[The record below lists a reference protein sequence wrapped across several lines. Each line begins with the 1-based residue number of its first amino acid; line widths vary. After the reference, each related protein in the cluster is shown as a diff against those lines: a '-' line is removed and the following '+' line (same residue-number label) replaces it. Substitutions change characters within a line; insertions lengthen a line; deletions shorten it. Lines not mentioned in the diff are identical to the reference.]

1 MDTTR
6 SKKRGATVRGRLIFL
21 VIVNTAVILGMG
33 GGIFWFEQELLQ
45 YWTDLQTVEQRRELL
60 LDMRSALG
68 YGGAIHHFK
77 NYVIRNEAQYVDRGA
92 NSFSQFR
99 ESIRAY
105 RLNEGVTQAEM
116 EALSTIEST
125 IQEYV
130 AAFETAQRLFAQ
142 GATTNEVDTAIRIS
156 DGPAIQAFNEIDD
169 RMQEFVTVTNAN
181 LNGLIMRS
189 IVVFS
194 VIGSVGLFIA
204 IFLSTITSRFITR
217 PLAQILGVTGVV
229 AQGDLTRSVAMNR
242 NDELG
247 ILASDFDRAIENLRD
262 LIINV
267 KASSDGTV
275 RSSDKLREQTESFSS
290 AVTEIDTNIKS
301 INSQFTELDES
312 LASSSAATEEILA
325 NISSLVKRIEDQS
338 NAIRTT
344 SAAVEQMASSIQSVS
359 SIAQAKRTAAQ
370 DLVSLTQSGGEKL
383 GTANDHIEAISRS
396 VDGILEMISV
406 INSIASQTNLLS
418 MNAAIEAAHAG
429 DAGRGFAVVADEIRK
444 LAEST
449 AQNSSTISSTLS
461 EVVQAINQA
470 QNASVE
476 SGDAFGRISEGV
488 RGVAEAFQE
497 ISGSNE
503 ELSHGSQEI
512 LRSATDLVQI
522 TEQIRGG
529 SEEMQSGAR
538 EISASLL
545 RVKDIS
551 GDTLRDLGKI
561 GTRSQEIAQSL
572 DQVLSIGRSTKEN
585 VETLQENLEKFRVD
599 ETE

>member
-1 MDTTR
+1 
-6 SKKRGATVRGRLIFL
+6 
-21 VIVNTAVILGMG
+21 
-33 GGIFWFEQELLQ
+33 
-45 YWTDLQTVEQRRELL
+45 
-60 LDMRSALG
+60 
-68 YGGAIHHFK
+68 
-77 NYVIRNEAQYVDRGA
+77 
-92 NSFSQFR
+92 
-99 ESIRAY
+99 
-105 RLNEGVTQAEM
+105 
-116 EALSTIEST
+116 
-125 IQEYV
+125 
-130 AAFETAQRLFAQ
+130 
-142 GATTNEVDTAIRIS
+142 
-156 DGPAIQAFNEIDD
+156 
-169 RMQEFVTVTNAN
+169 
-181 LNGLIMRS
+181 
-189 IVVFS
+189 
-194 VIGSVGLFIA
+194 
-204 IFLSTITSRFITR
+204 
-217 PLAQILGVTGVV
+217 VV
-229 AQGDLTRSVAMNR
+229 AQGDLTRSVDMAR
-242 NDELG
+242 SDELG
-247 ILASDFDRAIENLRD
+247 VLASDFDRAIENLRD
-262 LIINV
+262 LIVNV

-275 RSSDKLREQTESFSS
+275 RSSEKLREQTESFSS
-290 AVTEIDTNIKS
+290 AVKEIDTNIKS
-301 INSQFTELDES
+301 INSQFTDLDES

-359 SIAQAKRTAAQ
+359 SIAQTKRTAAQ
-370 DLVSLTQSGGEKL
+370 ELVTLTQSGGEKL
-383 GTANDHIEAISRS
+383 STANDHIEEISRS

-406 INSIASQTNLLS
+406 INNVASQTNLLS

-470 QNASVE
+470 QSASVE

-512 LRSATDLVQI
+512 LHSATDLVQI

-529 SEEMQSGAR
+529 SEEMQTGAR

-551 GDTLRDLGKI
+551 GDTLRDLGTI

-572 DQVLSIGRSTKEN
+572 EQVLSIGRSTKEN
-585 VETLQENLEKFRVD
+585 AETLQENLEKFRVN

>member
-1 MDTTR
+1 
-6 SKKRGATVRGRLIFL
+6 
-21 VIVNTAVILGMG
+21 MG
-33 GGIFWFEQELLQ
+33 GGIFWFEQELLE
-45 YWTDLQTVEQRRELL
+45 YWTDLQTVERRRELL

-77 NYVIRNEAQYVDRGA
+77 NYVIRNDERYVDRGA

-99 ESIRAY
+99 ESIQAY
-105 RLNEGVTQAEM
+105 RLNEGVTEAEL
-116 EALSTIEST
+116 EALRIIEDT

-130 AAFETAQRLFAQ
+130 AAFSAAQRLFGQ
-142 GATTNEVDTAIRIS
+142 SATTSEVDDAIRIN
-156 DGPAIQAFNEIDD
+156 DGPAIQAFNEIDS
-169 RMQEFVTVTNAN
+169 RMQEFVMETNDN
-181 LNGLIMRS
+181 LTGLIRRS
-189 IVVFS
+189 IFVFS
-194 VIGSVGLFIA
+194 IIGGIGLFVT

-229 AQGDLTRSVAMNR
+229 AQGDLTRSVDMKR
-242 NDELG
+242 KDELG
-247 ILASDFDRAIENLRD
+247 MLASNFDRAIENLRD
-262 LIINV
+262 LISNV
-267 KASSDGTV
+267 KASSDDTV
-275 RSSDKLREQTESFSS
+275 QSSDKLREQTESFSS

-312 LASSSAATEEILA
+312 LAASSAATEEILA
-325 NISSLVKRIEDQS
+325 NVSSLVKRIEDQS
-338 NAIRTT
+338 QTIRTT
-344 SAAVEQMASSIQSVS
+344 SAAVEQMAGSIQSVS
-359 SIAQAKRTAAQ
+359 SIAQNKREAAQ
-370 DLVSLTQSGGEKL
+370 DLVTLTQSGGEKL
-383 GTANDHIEAISRS
+383 ATANDHIEAISRS

-406 INSIASQTNLLS
+406 INNVASQTNLLS

-449 AQNSSTISSTLS
+449 AQNSNTISSTLS

-470 QNASVE
+470 QSASVE
-476 SGDAFGRISEGV
+476 SGDAFGRISDGV
-488 RGVAEAFQE
+488 RGVAEAFHE

-529 SEEMQSGAR
+529 SEEMQTGAR

-551 GDTLRDLGKI
+551 GDTLSGLGKI

-572 DQVLSIGRSTKEN
+572 DHVLSIGRSTKEN
-585 VETLQENLEKFRVD
+585 AEMLQENLEKFRVN